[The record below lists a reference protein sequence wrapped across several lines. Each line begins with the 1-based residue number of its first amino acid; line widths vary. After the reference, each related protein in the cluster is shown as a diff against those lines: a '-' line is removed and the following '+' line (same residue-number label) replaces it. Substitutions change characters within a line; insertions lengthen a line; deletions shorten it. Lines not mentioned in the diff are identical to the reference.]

1 MKKLI
6 LLLIWMTASI
16 LPIMADDT
24 VREGQSVVLT
34 EDCYG
39 TVVPETLDKLVEYSQ
54 NDNFDMFSTFFK
66 FGYAIFLDKHT
77 PATVI
82 KTQQNKVLLKF
93 PNHMQFWVFNNMVKA
108 QK

>member
-39 TVVPETLDKLVEYSQ
+39 TVVPETLDKLVEYSR
-54 NDNFDMFSTFFK
+54 NDNFDMLIFFGFCPQKAFISLRSFSSFRSGFS
-66 FGYAIFLDKHT
+66 LHLS
-77 PATVI
+77 
-82 KTQQNKVLLKF
+82 QL
-93 PNHMQFWVFNNMVKA
+93 
-108 QK
+108 